1 MASIAR
7 LYLDTNVF
15 IAMAEGADD
24 LSSELYGLVGA
35 QRPEQAFL
43 CTSELSL
50 AELLVQPYRDEND
63 GLIQLYDNWINSGAW
78 LEVRPVD
85 RGVLWYAA
93 VVRQQYRSVKLP
105 DAIHI
110 STAIGLDCTHFM
122 SGDRRLPSEIIL
134 YHKRWGTERGP
145 AKLAMLP
152 LDLDTVTR
160 IRGERS

>member
-63 GLIQLYDNWINSGAW
+63 GLI
-78 LEVRPVD
+78 RPVD

>member
-1 MASIAR
+1 MASIER

-15 IAMAEGADD
+15 VAMAEGVDD
-24 LSSELYGLVGA
+24 LSAELYELIGA
-35 QRPEQAFL
+35 QLPERKFL

-50 AELLVQPYRDEND
+50 AELLVRPYRDEND
-63 GLIQLYDNWINSGAW
+63 ALIQLYDNWINSGAW

-110 STAIGLDCTHFM
+110 SSAIGMGCTHFM
-122 SGDRRLPSEIIL
+122 SGDKRLPSEINL
-134 YHKRWGTERGP
+134 FHKRWGTENGP
-145 AKLAMLP
+145 ARLVVLP

-160 IRGERS
+160 IRGEAS

>member
-1 MASIAR
+1 MASIER

-15 IAMAEGADD
+15 VAMAEGADD
-24 LSSELYGLVGA
+24 LSSELYGLVGT
-35 QRPEQAFL
+35 QRPGQAFL

-93 VVRQQYRSVKLP
+93 VVRQQFRSVKLP

-110 STAIGLDCTHFM
+110 STAIGLGCTHFI
-122 SGDRRLPSEIIL
+122 SGDRRLPSEINL

-145 AKLAMLP
+145 AKLAVLP

-160 IRGERS
+160 IRGEFS